1 MTENK
6 HAIKGWVA
14 LGAIIL
20 ILVIDQIIKVE
31 VKTNMYLHESI
42 RITDW
47 FYISFV
53 ENNGMAYGM
62 TFINKLALTL
72 FRMAAIAVIG
82 VYLYR
87 QVKANARWVYVVCL
101 ALVMAGAAGNLI
113 DCIFYGKIFS
123 LSTPDSIAHFV
134 PWGQGYEDAFYGKVV
149 DMLYFPIF
157 ETDLPQWL
165 PFWGG
170 EHYIFFSPVFN
181 FADSCITCGV
191 ISLLLFCR
199 TELSGIS
206 LSGDGKEAGQ
216 PAQEDKGE
224 DAASTEKKA

>member
-113 DCIFYGKIFS
+113 DCIFYGQIFS
-123 LSTPDSIAHFV
+123 LSTPESIAHFV
-134 PWGQGYEDAFYGKVV
+134 PWGQGYEEVFYGKVV

-224 DAASTEKKA
+224 DAASAEKKA

>member
-113 DCIFYGKIFS
+113 DCIFYGQIFS
-123 LSTPDSIAHFV
+123 LSTPESIAHFV
-134 PWGQGYEDAFYGKVV
+134 PWGQGYEEVFYGKVV

-206 LSGDGKEAGQ
+206 FSASGKEDEE
-216 PAQEDKGE
+216 PAQKGKDK
-224 DAASTEKKA
+224 DTANAEKKA

>member
-206 LSGDGKEAGQ
+206 LSGDGKEDGQ
-216 PAQEDKGE
+216 SAQEDKGE
-224 DAASTEKKA
+224 DAASAEKNA

>member
-20 ILVIDQIIKVE
+20 ILVVDQIIKVE

-113 DCIFYGKIFS
+113 DCIFYGQIFS
-123 LSTPDSIAHFV
+123 LSTPESIAHFV
-134 PWGQGYEDAFYGKVV
+134 PWGQGYEEVFYGKVV

-181 FADSCITCGV
+181 FADSCVTVGAFYLV
-191 ISLLLFCR
+191 LFQWKFFA
-199 TELSGIS
+199 
-206 LSGDGKEAGQ
+206 KE
-216 PAQEDKGE
+216 EEK
-224 DAASTEKKA
+224 EKKKEK

>member
-20 ILVIDQIIKVE
+20 ILVVDQIIKVE

-47 FYISFV
+47 FYISVV

-113 DCIFYGKIFS
+113 DCIFYGQIFS
-123 LSTPDSIAHFV
+123 LSTPESIAHFV
-134 PWGQGYEDAFYGKVV
+134 PWGQGYEEVFYGKVV

-206 LSGDGKEAGQ
+206 FSASGKEDEE
-216 PAQEDKGE
+216 PAQKGKDEDTTN
-224 DAASTEKKA
+224 AEKKA

>member
-72 FRMAAIAVIG
+72 FRMAAITVIG

-134 PWGQGYEDAFYGKVV
+134 PWGQGYEDAFTERWS
-149 DMLYFPIF
+149 ICS
-157 ETDLPQWL
+157 T
-165 PFWGG
+165 
-170 EHYIFFSPVFN
+170 SPSSRPTCHSGCPSGAV
-181 FADSCITCGV
+181 SITSSSVRCS
-191 ISLLLFCR
+191 ISP
-199 TELSGIS
+199 TPAS
-206 LSGDGKEAGQ
+206 LVGSSRCCSSAG
-216 PAQEDKGE
+216 PN
-224 DAASTEKKA
+224 

>member
-20 ILVIDQIIKVE
+20 ILVVDQIIKVE

-62 TFINKLALTL
+62 TFINKLVLTL

-113 DCIFYGKIFS
+113 DCIFYGQIFS
-123 LSTPDSIAHFV
+123 LSTPESIAHFV
-134 PWGQGYEDAFYGKVV
+134 PWGQGYEEVFYGKVV

-206 LSGDGKEAGQ
+206 FSSSGKED
-216 PAQEDKGE
+216 AQKGKDK
-224 DAASTEKKA
+224 DTANAEKKA